1 MCPAAAGTD
10 AAFLLSDS
18 LTSPPINASN
28 FANRVSR
35 SFGAVGVTGS
45 AGMDIKT
52 DGRFL
57 KESDL
62 NETVIAKIRKLNDL
76 ALQRGQTLAEM
87 SLSWLLAQDVV
98 TSVLIGASKAEQI
111 LDNIKALENLNFS
124 AEELELI
131 DKISK

>member
-1 MCPAAAGTD
+1 MIKMYTPIFREEPQKGLITFSPLAQGR
-10 AAFLLSDS
+10 
-18 LTSPPINASN
+18 LTSRYLNGIPEDS
-28 FANRVSR
+28 RV
-35 SFGAVGVTGS
+35 
-45 AGMDIKT
+45 KT

-98 TSVLIGASKAEQI
+98 TSVLIGASKVEQI
-111 LDNIKALENLNFS
+111 LDNIKALDNLNFT

-131 DKISK
+131 DNISK